1 MVIYWVGFTKQFKME
16 EGKKQLFEGAL
27 MELGLEGITALH
39 IYYEGSGDSGGIEYI
54 EYTNASTKDCVE
66 GHDYELL
73 DGWNGGYHTD
83 HYPLEIFKP
92 GSRIY
97 ELVEDIA
104 VDKVLNNQEDWWN
117 NEGGYGSM
125 YIDVPSG
132 KFLVENNVRFTSVN
146 TYNDEGNILD
156 KM

>member
-1 MVIYWVGFTKQFKME
+1 ME

-27 MELGLEGITALH
+27 MELGLEGFTALH

-54 EYTNASTKDCVE
+54 EYTKESTKDCQDA
-66 GHDYELL
+66 HDYEKLN
-73 DGWNGGYHTD
+73 WHGGYRDD
-83 HYPLEIFKP
+83 HYEYDIFKP

-104 VDKVLNNQEDWWN
+104 VDKVLNEQEDWWN
-117 NEGGYGSM
+117 NDGGFGSM
-125 YIDVPSG
+125 YIDIPSG
-132 KFLVENNVRFTSVN
+132 RFLVENNVRYTSVN
-146 TYNDEGNILD
+146 TYTDEGNILD